1 MEEILE
7 VAKENLNQ
15 KGFLDLP
22 VPQGIDLVDEIN
34 RLKKEKNVVL
44 LAHFYQDG
52 DIQDIADFIG
62 DSLALAQKAEQT
74 DADMILFAGVH
85 FMGETAKILNPTK
98 KVLLPDLNAG
108 CSLADSC
115 PPNDLKLFK
124 EKNPDHI
131 VISYVNCTAEVK
143 ALSDIICTSSNALK
157 ILNSVPKDQK
167 IIFAPDKNLGRYLA
181 KETGR
186 DMLLWDGSCIIHEAF
201 SMEKLVNLSQEHPN
215 AKIIAHPES
224 EEPVLKV
231 AHYIGSTTQLLN
243 YAKSDECQEFI
254 VATEVGILHQM
265 AKDNPTKKLIPAP
278 SSEDN
283 TCSCSECHFMKLNN
297 LEKIYLAL
305 KYELPEIT
313 MEEELRKKAL
323 VPLKRMLELSK

>member
-1 MEEILE
+1 LLQE
-7 VAKENLNQ
+7 AKSNLLN
-15 KGFLDLP
+15 KGFLDLKIP
-22 VPQGIDLVDEIN
+22 HGIDLIAEIE
-34 RLKKEKNVVL
+34 RLKKEKNVIL
-44 LAHFYQDG
+44 LAHFYQSG
-52 DIQDIADFIG
+52 EIQDIADFIG

-74 DADMILFAGVH
+74 NASMILFAGVH
-85 FMGETAKILNPTK
+85 FMGETAKILNPSK

-115 PPNDLKLFK
+115 IPSDLATFK
-124 EKNPDHI
+124 ELHPDHI

-157 ILNSVPKDQK
+157 VINSVPKEQK
-167 IIFAPDKNLGRYLA
+167 IIFAPDKNLGRYLV

-186 DMLLWDGSCIIHEAF
+186 DMLLWDGACIIHQAF
-201 SMEKLVNLSQEHPN
+201 SIEKLIDLSQQYPE
-215 AKIIAHPES
+215 AEIIAHPES
-224 EEPVLKV
+224 EDHILKV

-243 YAKSDECQEFI
+243 YAKESPCTELI

-265 AKDNPTKKLIPAP
+265 SKDNPKKSLIPAP

-305 KYELPEIT
+305 EYELPEIL
-313 MEEELRKKAL
+313 MEEELRLKAL
-323 VPLKRMLELSK
+323 KPLKRMLELS

>member
-7 VAKENLNQ
+7 VAKGNLSN
-15 KGFLDLP
+15 KGFLDIP
-22 VPQGIDLVDEIN
+22 VPSDIDLVKEIN
-34 RLKKEKNVVL
+34 QLKKEKNVVL
-44 LAHFYQDG
+44 LAHFYQEG
-52 DIQDIADFIG
+52 EIQDIADFIG

-85 FMGETAKILNPTK
+85 FMGETAKILNPSK
-98 KVLLPDLNAG
+98 KVLLPDLKAG

-115 PPNDLKLFK
+115 PPNDLKAFK
-124 EKNPDHI
+124 EQHPDHI

-157 ILNSVPKDQK
+157 IINSVPKDQK
-167 IIFAPDKNLGRYLA
+167 IIFAPDKNLGRYLI

-201 SMEKLVNLSQEHPN
+201 SMEKLVNLAKEHPN

-224 EEPVLKV
+224 EEPILKA

-243 YAKSDECQEFI
+243 YAKTDDCQEFI

-265 AKDNPTKKLIPAP
+265 TKDNPNKKLIPAP

-305 KYELPEIT
+305 KHELPEIT
-313 MEEELRKKAL
+313 MAEELRKQAL